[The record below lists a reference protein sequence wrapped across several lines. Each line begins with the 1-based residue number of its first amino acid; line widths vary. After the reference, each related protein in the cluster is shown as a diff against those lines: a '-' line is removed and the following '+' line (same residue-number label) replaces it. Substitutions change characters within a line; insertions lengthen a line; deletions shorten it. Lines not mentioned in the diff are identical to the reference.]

1 MSLIELA
8 REAWVGALDLVFA
21 PVCVGCKRQ
30 IATDDRERIVCR
42 VCWAR
47 CRPVPAPRC
56 PRCWGALPTQVIGR
70 RPRVVGGDGG
80 SGVQTDGSADS
91 PSVDD
96 STESADSS
104 RAAEVPRPSPK
115 CRACAEWPAA
125 VRVVRAAFVMG
136 DGVRSLVHA
145 LKYRGW
151 EAAAGPM
158 AARMAALPW
167 PQDVLDEARVVAA
180 VPTTK
185 ARLRERGYNQAA
197 LLARELAARTGRAFD
212 PDYLVRTR
220 ESGSQTSLRPGE
232 RRANVAGAF
241 AVPEGRGSGL
251 RGEHVVLVDDV
262 WTTGATALACAGA
275 LLDAGA
281 RVVSV
286 ATFAR
291 VFPGLDR

>member
-1 MSLIELA
+1 MSLVDLA
-8 REAWVGALDLVFA
+8 REAWTGALDLVFA
-21 PVCVGCKRQ
+21 PVCVGCRRQ
-30 IATDDRERIVCR
+30 ISTDDRERVICR

-47 CRPVPAPRC
+47 CRPIPAPRC
-56 PRCWGALPTQVIGR
+56 PRCWGALPTQVIR
-70 RPRVVGGDGG
+70 DRADRVAADDRVDVDGG
-80 SGVQTDGSADS
+80 VAADGTSGARRADGPA
-91 PSVDD
+91 VD
-96 STESADSS
+96 AI
-104 RAAEVPRPSPK
+104 APK

-125 VRVVRAAFVMG
+125 VRVVRSAFVMG
-136 DGVRSLVHA
+136 DGVRPLVHA

-167 PQDVLDEARVVAA
+167 PRDVLDEARVVVA

-212 PDYLVRTR
+212 PDCLVRTR
-220 ESGSQTSLRPGE
+220 ESGSQTSLHPGE

-241 AVPEGRGSGL
+241 AVPNGRGRTL
-251 RGEHVVLVDDV
+251 PGEHVVLVDDV

-291 VFPGLDR
+291 VFPELHR